1 MEKLRPRGGV
11 CSDLR
16 WGRLGRQRRPA
27 GGADEPVGAEAQVPG
42 EDGPQR
48 LGSTWT
54 SGELPDPG
62 GFSTLTWK
70 GILTGNDLVPRF
82 GLPEGENSVRR
93 QFVPRRRAR
102 SSLVKASA
110 LPRRGLAESREVS
123 KPSLL
128 TWCRGSNCLVMVS
141 PSSSPAPHSPS
152 CRASCSLL
160 APEGV

>member
-70 GILTGNDLVPRF
+70 EAFLPGMTLYLALVFLKEKIQSGDSLCRV
-82 GLPEGENSVRR
+82 GEQGVR
-93 QFVPRRRAR
+93 
-102 SSLVKASA
+102 
-110 LPRRGLAESREVS
+110 
-123 KPSLL
+123 
-128 TWCRGSNCLVMVS
+128 
-141 PSSSPAPHSPS
+141 
-152 CRASCSLL
+152 
-160 APEGV
+160 